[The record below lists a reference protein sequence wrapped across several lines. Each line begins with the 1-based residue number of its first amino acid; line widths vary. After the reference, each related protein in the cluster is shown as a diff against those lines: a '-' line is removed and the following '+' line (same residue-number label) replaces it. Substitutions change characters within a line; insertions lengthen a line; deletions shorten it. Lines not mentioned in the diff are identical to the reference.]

1 MGLFFRGIRM
11 RLQLRLEMFSLQM
24 RRAGLKVLQRGL
36 VILSKQDKT
45 VIAAIEANNQEFD
58 AKSTFVQQEALFT
71 AVGRAL
77 SLTSHTDENLVA
89 ITGMLLRTK
98 FQMAGVVMY
107 SIINFHVRLNIID
120 ELFSI
125 SPHYG
130 SLKPKWN
137 NINEKLRAMQ
147 DTRDRL
153 AHHTL
158 YSSVTNDSVA
168 LNPGRLDTR
177 RKSQKY
183 KPLDFP

>member
-1 MGLFFRGIRM
+1 
-11 RLQLRLEMFSLQM
+11 
-24 RRAGLKVLQRGL
+24 
-36 VILSKQDKT
+36 
-45 VIAAIEANNQEFD
+45 
-58 AKSTFVQQEALFT
+58 VQQETLFT

-77 SLTSHTDENLVA
+77 SVTSHTDENLVA

-130 SLKPKWN
+130 SLKPRWN
-137 NINEKLRAMQ
+137 KINEKLRAMQ

-158 YSSVTNDSVA
+158 YSGVTNDNVA

-183 KPLDFP
+183 KPLDFPQITSFILDLSNVIQESADLINAMNDLDTLREKSSE